1 MPSRPPKPALSTK
14 VTSLISAITCLC
26 CGDRL
31 LTSDFNRFE
40 VSSVRRPRQIRVCV
54 PSDQAERSILSFRC
68 GGGVGV
74 ADMGSPRLG
83 IHPPCANSRQMVV
96 LRNYKQDVEI
106 DKPFGHLEIN
116 RRQLPP
122 SWGR

>member
-14 VTSLISAITCLC
+14 VTSLISAIRCLC

-40 VSSVRRPRQIRVCV
+40 VSRVRRPRQIRVGV
-54 PSDQAERSILSFRC
+54 PSDQDERSIVSFRC

-74 ADMGSPRLG
+74 ADMGSPNTWDTSSVRELAPDGRLTE
-83 IHPPCANSRQMVV
+83 
-96 LRNYKQDVEI
+96 L
-106 DKPFGHLEIN
+106 
-116 RRQLPP
+116 
-122 SWGR
+122 